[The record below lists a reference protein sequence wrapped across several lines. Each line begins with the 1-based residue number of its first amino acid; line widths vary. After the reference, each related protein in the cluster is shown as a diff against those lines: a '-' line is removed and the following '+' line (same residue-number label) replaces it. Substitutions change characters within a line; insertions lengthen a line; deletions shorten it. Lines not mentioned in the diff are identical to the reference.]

1 MVRTV
6 TADRAIDLVVID
18 QQVIDLVVITEVTAV
33 TKNRKVKT
41 RERAVVAAAV
51 VAMVEVDPSAS
62 RTKSKDILTI
72 VVRRGEKRNTRSK
85 AKEKMQVRKMILT
98 GN

>member
-6 TADRAIDLVVID
+6 TADQAIDLLVIV
-18 QQVIDLVVITEVTAV
+18 QRVIDLVVITEVTAV

-41 RERAVVAAAV
+41 KERAAA
-51 VAMVEVDPSAS
+51 VAMVEEVDLSAS

-72 VVRRGEKRNTRSK
+72 VVRRGEKRNTKSK
-85 AKEKMQVRKMILT
+85 AKEKMQARKMILT